1 MSEAVWA
8 SGGDPGADGSGEP
21 ARWRRVAEE
30 AVLDIENLKRLLD
43 LKPHASEGG
52 FFIETYRSAETL
64 PAGIRSDRTGPH
76 ALATAIYF
84 LITPKEYSTLHRLP
98 HDEVFHFYLGDP
110 VEMLQLRPDG
120 SAQVL
125 VLGTDLETGMRP
137 QVVVPRGTWQGSL
150 LLPGGRYA
158 LLGTTMTPGFEPS
171 DYEHG
176 DPDALAEAYTEQR
189 ERILALARRRR

>member
-1 MSEAVWA
+1 M
-8 SGGDPGADGSGEP
+8 
-21 ARWRRVAEE
+21 
-30 AVLDIENLKRLLD
+30 LDIESLKRLLD
-43 LKPHASEGG
+43 LKPHPGEGG
-52 FFIETYRSAETL
+52 FFVETYRSAETL
-64 PAGIRSDRTGPH
+64 PAGIWSDRAGPH

-84 LITPKEYSTLHRLP
+84 LVTPEEHSALHRLP
-98 HDEVFHFYLGDP
+98 TDEVFHFYLGDP

-120 SAQVL
+120 SARVL
-125 VLGTDLETGMRP
+125 VLGTDLAIGMRP

-176 DPDALAEAYTEQR
+176 DPDVLVAAYAEQR
-189 ERILALARRRR
+189 ERILALAPRRR